1 MNRSNR
7 VLITGSRGMLGQRL
21 LVAIKEE
28 HPHVEILDSKID
40 LTISSEVNRFINSLP
55 KIDTIFHLAALVPV
69 EEVNQNPS
77 KAFLVNVG
85 GTLNLLSSL
94 NKRSPKI
101 IFASSSH
108 VYGSKNGPLS
118 ECDPLNPISLYGR
131 TKLIA
136 EDLVKSMSNALGLD
150 YLVARIFSM
159 HDENQAGSFL
169 RPNLERRFKD
179 AESGTPFNLEG
190 GNNKRDFTSAK
201 DVANLL
207 VKLAW
212 SDAQG
217 VVNIAS
223 GTPQTV
229 AEFAQ
234 SLTSKRLNIV
244 TTGETNNL
252 YADTTRLEKL
262 INATDSQQ
270 L

>member
-1 MNRSNR
+1 MNASNR
-7 VLITGSRGMLGQRL
+7 VLITGSSGMLGKRL
-21 LVAIKEE
+21 VTAIKEV
-28 HPHVEILDSKID
+28 HPKKEILECKID
-40 LTISSEVNRFINSLP
+40 LTKPDEVEKFLNSLP
-55 KIDTIFHLAALVPV
+55 EFDTVFHLAALVPV
-69 EEVNQNPS
+69 QDVNQNPS

-94 NKRSPKI
+94 KNRTPKI

-118 ECDPLNPISLYGR
+118 ECDPTNPISLYGR

-136 EDLVKSMSNALGLD
+136 EDLVQSMSKALGLN

-159 HDENQAGSFL
+159 HDENQTGSFL

-179 AESGTPFNLEG
+179 AESETPFTLEG
-190 GNNKRDFTSAK
+190 GNSKRDFTAAK
-201 DVANLL
+201 EVASLL

-217 VVNIAS
+217 VVNVAS

-234 SLTSKRLNIV
+234 SLSPDKLKIIP
-244 TTGETNNL
+244 TGETNNL
-252 YADTTRLEKL
+252 YADTTRLEEL
-262 INATDSQQ
+262 INATNAYK
-270 L
+270 

>member
-1 MNRSNR
+1 MNTPNR
-7 VLITGSRGMLGQRL
+7 VLITGSSGMLGKRL
-21 LVAIKEE
+21 CAAIKEKY
-28 HPHVEILDSKID
+28 PKTEILVCKID
-40 LTISSEVNRFINSLP
+40 LTKSDEVERFLNSLP
-55 KIDTIFHLAALVPV
+55 KIDSIFHLAALVPV

-94 NKRSPKI
+94 KNKTQKI

-108 VYGSKNGPLS
+108 VYGSKNGALS

-136 EDLVKSMSNALGLD
+136 EDLVRSMSNALGLN
-150 YLVARIFSM
+150 YLIARIFSM
-159 HDENQAGSFL
+159 HDEKQVGSFL

-179 AESGTPFNLEG
+179 AESETPFTLEG
-190 GNNKRDFTSAK
+190 GNSKRDFTSAK
-201 DVANLL
+201 EVAGLL

-217 VVNIAS
+217 VVNVAS

-234 SLTSKRLNIV
+234 SLSAKRLNIV
-244 TTGETNNL
+244 PTGETNNL
-252 YADTTRLEKL
+252 YADTTRLEEL
-262 INATDSQQ
+262 VNAANVQ

>member
-1 MNRSNR
+1 MNTPTR
-7 VLITGSRGMLGQRL
+7 VLITGSSGMLGKRL
-21 LVAIKEE
+21 CAAIKEK
-28 HPHVEILDSKID
+28 HPSTEILVCKID
-40 LTISSEVNRFINSLP
+40 LTKSDEVERFLNSLP

-77 KAFLVNVG
+77 KGFLVNVG
-85 GTLNLLSSL
+85 GTLNLLSFL
-94 NKRSPKI
+94 KNKKPKI

-131 TKLIA
+131 TKVIA

-159 HDENQAGSFL
+159 HDETQTGSFL

-179 AESGTPFNLEG
+179 AESETPFTLEG
-190 GNNKRDFTSAK
+190 GNSRRDFTSAK
-201 DVANLL
+201 EVASLL

-217 VVNIAS
+217 VVNVAS
-223 GTPQTV
+223 GKPQTV

-234 SLTSKRLNIV
+234 SLSPKTLNIIP
-244 TTGETNNL
+244 TGGTNNL
-252 YADTTRLEKL
+252 YADTTRLEEL
-262 INATDSQQ
+262 VSAANA
-270 L
+270 

>member
-1 MNRSNR
+1 MNTSNR
-7 VLITGSRGMLGQRL
+7 VLITGSRGMLGKHL
-21 LVAIKEE
+21 CATIKEE
-28 HPHVEILDSKID
+28 HPKKEILECKID
-40 LTISSEVNRFINSLP
+40 LTKSNEVERFLNSLP
-55 KIDTIFHLAALVPV
+55 KFDTIFHLAALVPV
-69 EEVNQNPS
+69 EDVNQNPS

-94 NKRSPKI
+94 KNRTPKI
-101 IFASSSH
+101 IFASTSH
-108 VYGSKNGPLS
+108 VYGLKNGPLS

-136 EDLVKSMSNALGLD
+136 EDLVQSMSNALGLD
-150 YLVARIFSM
+150 YLIARIFSM

-179 AESGTPFNLEG
+179 AKSETPFTLEG
-190 GNNKRDFTSAK
+190 GNSRRDFTSAK
-201 DVANLL
+201 EVANLL

-217 VVNIAS
+217 VVNVAS

-234 SLTSKRLNIV
+234 TLSPKILKIIP
-244 TTGETNNL
+244 TGETNNL
-252 YADTTRLEKL
+252 YADTTRLKELVNAANAKL
-262 INATDSQQ
+262 
-270 L
+270 

>member
-1 MNRSNR
+1 MNITNR
-7 VLITGSRGMLGQRL
+7 VLITGSSGILGKRL
-21 LVAIKEE
+21 VAAIKEE
-28 HPHVEILDSKID
+28 HPNNEILECKID
-40 LTISSEVNRFINSLP
+40 LTRSDEVEKFINSLP
-55 KIDTIFHLAALVPV
+55 KFETIFHLAALVPV

-94 NKRSPKI
+94 KNRSPKI

-136 EDLVKSMSNALGLD
+136 EYLVQSMSNALGLH

-159 HDENQAGSFL
+159 HDENQTGSFL

-179 AESGTPFNLEG
+179 ADSETPFNLEG
-190 GNNKRDFTSAK
+190 GNSMRDFTATK
-201 DVANLL
+201 DVASLL

-217 VVNIAS
+217 IVNVAT
-223 GTPQTV
+223 GVPQTV

-234 SLTSKRLNIV
+234 SLSSNKLKIIP
-244 TTGETNNL
+244 TGETNNL
-252 YADTTRLEKL
+252 YADTTRLEEM
-262 INATDSQQ
+262 INATNSQQ
-270 L
+270 

>member
-1 MNRSNR
+1 MNTSNR
-7 VLITGSRGMLGQRL
+7 VLITGSSGMLGKRL
-21 LVAIKEE
+21 VNAIKEA
-28 HPHVEILDSKID
+28 HPNKEVLESKTD
-40 LTISSEVNRFINSLP
+40 LTKPDEVERFLNSLP
-55 KIDTIFHLAALVPV
+55 EFDIIFHLAALVPV
-69 EEVNQNPS
+69 EAVNQNPS

-94 NKRSPKI
+94 KNRTPKI

-118 ECDPLNPISLYGR
+118 ECDLLNPISLYGR

-136 EDLVKSMSNALGLD
+136 EDLVQSMSNALGLD
-150 YLVARIFSM
+150 FLIARIFSM
-159 HDENQAGSFL
+159 HDENQTGSFL

-179 AESGTPFNLEG
+179 AESETPFTLEG
-190 GNNKRDFTSAK
+190 GNSKRDFTSAK
-201 DVANLL
+201 EVASLL

-217 VVNIAS
+217 VVNVAS

-234 SLTSKRLNIV
+234 SLSPKTLNIIP
-244 TTGETNNL
+244 TGGTNNL
-252 YADTTRLEKL
+252 YADTTRLEELVNVANAKL
-262 INATDSQQ
+262 
-270 L
+270 

>member
-1 MNRSNR
+1 MNTSNR
-7 VLITGSRGMLGQRL
+7 VLITGSRGMLGKRL
-21 LVAIKEE
+21 CATIKEE
-28 HPHVEILDSKID
+28 HPKKEILECKID
-40 LTISSEVNRFINSLP
+40 LTKSNEVESFLNSLP
-55 KIDTIFHLAALVPV
+55 KFDTIFHLAALVPV
-69 EEVNQNPS
+69 EDVNQNPS

-94 NKRSPKI
+94 KNRTPKI
-101 IFASSSH
+101 IFASTSH

-136 EDLVKSMSNALGLD
+136 EDLVQSMSNALGLD

-159 HDENQAGSFL
+159 HDENQTGSFL

-179 AESGTPFNLEG
+179 AESETPFTLEG
-190 GNNKRDFTSAK
+190 GNSKRDFTSAK
-201 DVANLL
+201 EVASLL

-217 VVNIAS
+217 LVNVAS

-234 SLTSKRLNIV
+234 SLTAKRLDIV
-244 TTGETNNL
+244 PTGETNNL
-252 YADTTRLEKL
+252 YADTTRLEEM
-262 INATDSQQ
+262 INATDSQH
-270 L
+270 